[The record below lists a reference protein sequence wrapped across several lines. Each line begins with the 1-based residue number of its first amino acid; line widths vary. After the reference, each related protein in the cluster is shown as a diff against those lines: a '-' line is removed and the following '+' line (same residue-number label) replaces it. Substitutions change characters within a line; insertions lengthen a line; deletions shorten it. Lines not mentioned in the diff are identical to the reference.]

1 MITAEI
7 KLHKEPEPVV
17 TVMYGGYTK
26 PPANTNNVLPFAANV
41 GCYFT
46 QFELLAEQ
54 TRAINFDIKIGTR
67 WKVKNS
73 IITVQIVGWNITA
86 GKQEVIDDKP
96 AIIRGQR
103 ITAFD
108 AKGPIEF
115 NYSVDEILEM
125 EKVYD

>member
-7 KLHKEPEPVV
+7 KLHKEPEPIV
-17 TVMYGGYTK
+17 TVMCGSYTK
-26 PPANTNNVLPFAANV
+26 PPANTNNIIPFAANV
-41 GCYFT
+41 GRYFT
-46 QFELLAEQ
+46 QFELMAEQ
-54 TRAINFDIKIGTR
+54 TRAINSGIKMGTR

-96 AIIRGQR
+96 AVIRGQR

-125 EKVYD
+125 EQVND